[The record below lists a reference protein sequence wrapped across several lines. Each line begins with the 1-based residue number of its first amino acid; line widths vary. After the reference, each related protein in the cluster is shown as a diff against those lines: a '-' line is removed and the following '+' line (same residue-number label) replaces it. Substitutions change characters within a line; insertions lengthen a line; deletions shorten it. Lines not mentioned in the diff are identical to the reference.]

1 MGNCLPRSQC
11 SRLDC
16 STVHQTS
23 SAVPLGQLVQREL
36 GHYSNRNDRNANEIG
51 LDWIKYFDKHIACRT
66 KGIYRLLIL
75 DGHKTHYSTVFE
87 LYYKEHIIR
96 ILCMPPNS
104 SYFLQPLEIG
114 CFGPMK
120 KAYGRQIEDQMRV
133 LITRVSRIGFL
144 CAFSKAFF
152 ASMPKKHIQRDFVSA
167 GIVPYNPER
176 VLPKLDVQLR
186 TTTPTGSV
194 RPTVESAAVI

>member
-1 MGNCLPRSQC
+1 
-11 SRLDC
+11 
-16 STVHQTS
+16 
-23 SAVPLGQLVQREL
+23 
-36 GHYSNRNDRNANEIG
+36 
-51 LDWIKYFDKHIACRT
+51 
-66 KGIYRLLIL
+66 
-75 DGHKTHYSTVFE
+75 
-87 LYYKEHIIR
+87 
-96 ILCMPPNS
+96 MPPNS

-120 KAYGRQIEDQMRV
+120 KAYGRQIEDLMRAY
-133 LITRVSRIGFL
+133 ITRVSRIGFL

-186 TTTPTGSV
+186 TPTPTGSV
-194 RPTVESAAVI
+194 RPTVESAVAI